1 MLLFFRDKVDGGM
14 SLNLTV
20 PTDSPNVAA
29 NAVLKRSK
37 TPVGAV
43 KASSAR
49 NATNRNSGISLGG
62 RRAKSK
68 SPNPS
73 FCSVLSRVKDW
84 EIGHFISKSPLA
96 IDNDSCAT
104 NSQVSNPMLCPSTEG
119 RGGAWRA
126 SGSPEV
132 APEAENTGPKL
143 QKSTLSSNIGK
154 SFVFEIR
161 AFLCNNAST
170 TYLCVTC
177 KN

>member
-154 SFVFEIR
+154 SFVYEIR
-161 AFLCNNAST
+161 AILCKY
-170 TYLCVTC
+170 YLLVISR
-177 KN
+177 NLD